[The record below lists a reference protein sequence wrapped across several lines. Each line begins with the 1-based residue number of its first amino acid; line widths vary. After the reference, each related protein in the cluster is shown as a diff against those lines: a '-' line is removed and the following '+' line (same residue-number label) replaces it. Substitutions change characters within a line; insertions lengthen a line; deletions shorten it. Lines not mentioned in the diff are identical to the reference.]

1 MNRIGLPSG
10 VSEMEHLQHSFADH
24 TRQGGFLKSLSD
36 QPHKRRPAD
45 PRKRG
50 VSFRRQRNKLLSRV
64 KLRLRYRLSFLRSIR
79 NAQSKSRNAAIATS
93 ACMQPGSVWILRIQS
108 SYLRYMPFFRHP
120 LNSINSGLE
129 PRDGTFHTSLST
141 RTARRR

>member
-36 QPHKRRPAD
+36 QPHKGRPAD
-45 PRKRG
+45 SRKPG

-64 KLRLRYRLSFLRSIR
+64 KLRLRYRLSFLASIR
-79 NAQSKSRNAAIATS
+79 NTQSKSANAALALGVHAKRIALDPS
-93 ACMQPGSVWILRIQS
+93 HAIQ
-108 SYLRYMPFFRHP
+108 L
-120 LNSINSGLE
+120 LE
-129 PRDGTFHTSLST
+129 LYAVVAAIVLTLFTL
-141 RTARRR
+141 A